1 MMYFM
6 GSVSWSLCC
15 IVVCN
20 FGRLIFVIC
29 VVQKCG
35 FVLFVYMGRFEDYLR
50 TKVDVVSICV
60 RFYELLGMV

>member
-1 MMYFM
+1 MVVFMMYFM

-35 FVLFVYMGRFEDYLR
+35 FVLFVYMGRFED
-50 TKVDVVSICV
+50 
-60 RFYELLGMV
+60 